1 MLKIHPTIIQGATT
15 DVPRSTLKVS
25 FWGNRLTN
33 ARVFARAH
41 WAGIVLGLILL
52 AGAALRLYILFK
64 SHGIGDGDEA
74 LTGVM
79 ALDIQKGQFP
89 AFTYGQPY
97 MAATEAYFTAL
108 VYYLTGFHSWG
119 MKVAPFLVSL
129 GIIWLN
135 YLLGRRFLAS
145 KLAGL
150 FAAALTALPSL
161 YFAVLGLRSYN
172 HSTETMLGGQLLL
185 LVAGAIVCCR
195 PVAAKE
201 QAGPVP
207 QRTAEETLKWGY
219 TRREWLLWLA
229 LGLVAGVNFYGHGL
243 SLFYFVPVIF
253 FLFLKDKLF
262 FVRPVALATI
272 LGFLVGS
279 FPWWLYNL
287 LTNWHTLGYYFKP
300 PDPNKKAA
308 LDVLGHFFGFSWPV
322 STGAYTYWF
331 TTPPVIGIFLNGV
344 FSLAALGW
352 LAARRRGAAGWFRLS
367 LRPSHPVDLLLLTA
381 LIMPVLYLLWGFG
394 NVAFT
399 NLDTTGRYLIP
410 LMSILPVLVG
420 GGLAKLAETLPG
432 KIPALGG
439 WSDLRQKGLFYG
451 LSLVLLLG
459 IIGGNLWLYRGVDYP
474 SVYQSPYF
482 PQIRPPLDNTPLI
495 NYLKSQHIEYATCN
509 HWVGNRIILDSAEAV
524 KCVDYH
530 DLSVGGLDRFEKYS
544 EAIKKPGLRVAFVL
558 LNLDDGAAPM
568 EKRLQQLGVTYTR
581 QDFPPYIVIIPTSR
595 PVSPDEVIEQ
605 LHYPL

>member
-1 MLKIHPTIIQGATT
+1 MFNAHSTPLQQTT
-15 DVPRSTLKVS
+15 TEEPRSTRPLWANVQ
-25 FWGNRLTN
+25 RLRGLALW
-33 ARVFARAH
+33 ARTH
-41 WAGIVLGLILL
+41 WAGLTLSLILL
-52 AGAALRLYILFK
+52 AGAVLRLYILFK

-79 ALDIQKGQFP
+79 ALDIQKGEFP

-97 MAATEAYFTAL
+97 MAATEAYFTAM

-119 MKVAPFLVSL
+119 MKVLPFLVSL
-129 GIIWLN
+129 GLIWLN
-135 YLLGRRFLAS
+135 YLLGRRFLDS
-145 KLAGL
+145 KQAGL
-150 FAAALTALPSL
+150 FAAALTAVPSL
-161 YFAVLGLRSYN
+161 YFAVLGLRAYN
-172 HSTETMLGGQLLL
+172 HSTETMFGGQLLI
-185 LVAGAIVCCR
+185 LVAGAILWGK
-195 PVAAKE
+195 PKDEANQKAW
-201 QAGPVP
+201 
-207 QRTAEETLKWGY
+207 KWGY

-243 SLFYFVPVIF
+243 SLFFFVPVIF

-262 FVRPVALATI
+262 FVRPTAAATI

-300 PDPNKKAA
+300 ADPNKKPA
-308 LDVLGHFFGFSWPV
+308 LDVLGHFFGYSWPL
-322 STGAYTYWF
+322 STGAFNYWF
-331 TTPPVIGIFLNGV
+331 VTPVVIGIFLNVV
-344 FSLAALGW
+344 FSLAIIGW
-352 LAARRRGAAGWFRLS
+352 VVARWRGLVGWFWLS
-367 LRPSHPVDLLLLTA
+367 FGPSKPVVLLLLTA
-381 LIMPVLYLLWGFG
+381 LLMPLLYLLWGFG

-399 NLDTTGRYLIP
+399 DLDTTGRYLLP

-420 GGLAKLAETLPG
+420 GGLAKFFESFPG
-432 KIPALGG
+432 KIPALHN
-439 WSDLRQKGLFYG
+439 WKETRQKGVYYG
-451 LSLVLLLG
+451 LG
-459 IIGGNLWLYRGVDYP
+459 IILLVAILGGNLWLYRGVDYP
-474 SVYQSPYF
+474 SVFQSPYF
-482 PQIRPPLDNTPLI
+482 PQIRPPLDNGPLI
-495 NYLKSQHIEYATCN
+495 NYLKSQGIEYATCN

-544 EAIKKPGLRVAFVL
+544 QAIKQPGLRVAFVL
-558 LNLDDGAAPM
+558 LNLDDGAVPM

-581 QDFPPYIVIIPTSR
+581 HDFLPYIVIIPTSR

>member
-1 MLKIHPTIIQGATT
+1 M
-15 DVPRSTLKVS
+15 
-25 FWGNRLTN
+25 
-33 ARVFARAH
+33 
-41 WAGIVLGLILL
+41 L

-79 ALDIQKGQFP
+79 ALDIQKGEFP

-108 VYYLTGFHSWG
+108 VYYLAGFHSWG
-119 MKVAPFLVSL
+119 MKVLPFLVSL

-135 YLLGRRFLAS
+135 YLLGRRFLDS

-161 YFAVLGLRSYN
+161 YFAVLGLRAYN
-172 HSTETMLGGQLLL
+172 HSTESMLGGQLLL
-185 LVAGAIVCCR
+185 LIAGTILWGKS
-195 PVAAKE
+195 AAQKE
-201 QAGPVP
+201 QARSTL
-207 QRTAEETLKWGY
+207 QALTHSSLKWGY
-219 TRREWLLWLA
+219 TRREWLLWMA

-262 FVRPVALATI
+262 FVRPPALATI
-272 LGFLVGS
+272 LAFLVGS

-287 LTNWHTLGYYFKP
+287 STNWHTLGYYFKP
-300 PDPNKKAA
+300 ADPNKKNA

-331 TTPPVIGIFLNGV
+331 VTPPIIGIFLNLI
-344 FSLAALGW
+344 FSLAILGW
-352 LAARRRGAAGWFRLS
+352 LAARWRGVAGWFRLS
-367 LRPSHPVDLLLLTA
+367 FRPSRPVDMLLLTA
-381 LIMPVLYLLWGFG
+381 LMMPVLYLLWGFG

-399 NLDTTGRYLIP
+399 DLDTTGRYLLA
-410 LMSILPVLVG
+410 LMTVLPVLTG
-420 GGLAKLAETLPG
+420 GGLAKLAESLPG
-432 KIPALGG
+432 KIPALRG
-439 WSDLRQKGLFYG
+439 WSDLRQKVTFFGLG
-451 LSLVLLLG
+451 LILLLG

-495 NYLKSQHIEYATCN
+495 NYLKSQGIEYATCN
-509 HWVGNRIILDSAEAV
+509 HWVGNRIILDSAEAI

-544 EAIKKPGLRVAFVL
+544 QAIKAPGLRVAFVL
-558 LNLDDGAAPM
+558 LNLDDGAGPM
-568 EKRLQQLGVTYTR
+568 ENRLQLLGVTYTR

-595 PVSPDEVIEQ
+595 PISPDEVIEQ

>member
-1 MLKIHPTIIQGATT
+1 MPKVQTSLLQPAATES
-15 DVPRSTLKVS
+15 PRSTRPLRVTFLRS
-25 FWGNRLTN
+25 TFNAPFTGERLTI
-33 ARVFARAH
+33 VFL
-41 WAGIVLGLILL
+41 VLILL
-52 AGAALRLYILFK
+52 AGAVLRLYILFK
-64 SHGIGDGDEA
+64 SHGVGDGDEA

-79 ALDIQKGQFP
+79 ALDIQKGEFP

-108 VYYLTGFHSWG
+108 VYYITGFHGWG
-119 MKVAPFLVSL
+119 MKVLPFLVSL
-129 GIIWLN
+129 GLVWLN
-135 YLLGRRFLAS
+135 YLLGRHFLDS
-145 KLAGL
+145 RLAGL

-161 YFAVLGLRSYN
+161 YFAVLGLRAYN
-172 HSTETMLGGQLLL
+172 HSTETMFGGQLLL
-185 LVAGAIVCCR
+185 LVAGAIIWGQ
-195 PVAAKE
+195 PKE
-201 QAGPVP
+201 GQAPK
-207 QRTAEETLKWGY
+207 TWKWGR

-262 FVRPVALATI
+262 FLRPTALATI

-300 PDPNKKAA
+300 ADPNKKSA
-308 LDVLGHFFGFSWPV
+308 LDVLGHFFGFSWPL
-322 STGAYTYWF
+322 STGAFNYWF
-331 TTPPVIGIFLNGV
+331 VTPPIIGIFLNVV
-344 FSLAALGW
+344 FSAAILGW
-352 LAARRRGAAGWFRLS
+352 LTARWRGIGGWFRLS
-367 LRPSHPVDLLLLTA
+367 FQTSRPVDLLLLTA
-381 LIMPVLYLLWGFG
+381 LLMPVLYLLWGFG

-399 NLDTTGRYLIP
+399 DLDTTGRYLIP

-420 GGLAKLAETLPG
+420 GGLAKLAGSLPG
-432 KIPALGG
+432 RISILKSYGE
-439 WSDLRQKGLFYG
+439 SRQKGIFYA
-451 LSLVLLLG
+451 LSLVVLLAVL
-459 IIGGNLWLYRGVDYP
+459 GGNLWLYRGVEYP
-474 SVYQSPYF
+474 SVFQSPYF
-482 PQIRPPLDNTPLI
+482 PQIRPPLDNALLI
-495 NYLKSQHIEYATCN
+495 NYLKSQGIEYATCN
-509 HWVGNRIILDSAEAV
+509 HWVGNRIILDSAEAI

-544 EAIKKPGLRVAFVL
+544 QAIRTLGLRVAFVL

-581 QDFPPYIVIIPTSR
+581 RDFLPYIVIIPVSR